1 MKENSTII
9 ELTMTCSKK
18 GRKSTKMLYLCSNKL
33 KTTTHTV
40 HQTSA
45 IPDLTLKLGQMRS

>member
-18 GRKSTKMLYLCSNKL
+18 GRKSTKNVVFMFQQTENHY
-33 KTTTHTV
+33 THGAPNFGY
-40 HQTSA
+40 SGS
-45 IPDLTLKLGQMRS
+45 LKLGQMCS